1 MLSKQFVLTGAFLAM
16 LTGSAFAGP
25 QFVDESG
32 FAASGFDVVEY
43 RNLKQ
48 VPVGQPQPQAVPGKQ
63 NIVADY
69 NGAKWAFAN
78 EANRDLFSKD
88 PAKYAP
94 VFDGHCAYGVSVGG
108 KVQANP
114 HLWRIV
120 DDKLYLNITRNVVGD
135 WEEDITGNISKANSN
150 WTGLEAK
157 QQATGNAPEFDSSGA
172 PVGQR

>member
-1 MLSKQFVLTGAFLAM
+1 MLSKQFAATVAFLILFSGA
-16 LTGSAFAGP
+16 AFAGP

-32 FAASGFDVVEY
+32 FAVSGFDVVEY

-48 VPVGQPQPQAVPGKQ
+48 VPVGQKQPQAVPGKTS
-63 NIVADY
+63 ITADY

-78 EANRDLFSKD
+78 EANRDLFLKN
-88 PAKYAP
+88 PEKYAP
-94 VFDGHCAYGVSVGG
+94 VFDGHCAFGVSVGG

-120 DDKLYLNITRNVVGD
+120 DDKLYLNITKNVVSQWND
-135 WEEDITGNISKANSN
+135 DISGNISKANSN

-157 QQATGNAPEFDSSGA
+157 AQATGNAPEFDSSGA
-172 PVGQR
+172 PVSQQ